1 MGNFKLSI
9 TLVSTSYYMFFELE
23 MESITINTLTPE
35 KYVWY
40 IYTFYFFKGTY
51 LVHMRVWC
59 TCEHIKLWPSIPH
72 PTSHDN
78 FTNNPS
84 CSSPPVAT
92 YFYNNPLACH
102 LLTTAAAPLLCAP
115 GLCASMTRGYKQEII
130 RSKLVSMARN
140 HSPYPS
146 WIANRV

>member
-40 IYTFYFFKGTY
+40 IYAFYFFKGTY

-59 TCEHIKLWPSIPH
+59 TCEYIKL
-72 PTSHDN
+72 
-78 FTNNPS
+78 
-84 CSSPPVAT
+84 
-92 YFYNNPLACH
+92 
-102 LLTTAAAPLLCAP
+102 
-115 GLCASMTRGYKQEII
+115 
-130 RSKLVSMARN
+130 
-140 HSPYPS
+140 
-146 WIANRV
+146 